1 MDSNNRSSILAT
13 LIDDIFG
20 PSDYHK
26 INYGAHLEIPTLPI
40 STTEEV
46 EIAYEDLWKNN
57 YHEDKTGNSI
67 LCGGVR
73 PDEPIARYSTGIL
86 YPSSRKREVETEYSD
101 EERIDDSDVEQS
113 EPFFDDEDQEFQDLD
128 IFSDRK
134 SNTPEDFDFEIKDT
148 STRRQSSASISF
160 CLNKQ
165 KDISIELTLTGGRY
179 EKLSNIYFNE
189 ENGANPLKKK
199 AFWWVRKPEKYLFKL
214 HLNDLFE
221 GVHDLEIT
229 DQLSNVLRMEAKIY
243 LKKIETEDQEFW
255 TGTISIINS
264 SFGNQN
270 EFSLFQ
276 SHLELEI
283 FSQSSN
289 LPFRPYPKISIPEL
303 ENEIKI
309 SGLEDSSMI
318 DQLYVNQETFGIGH
332 GCSAVWEKNKSEEVL
347 KINGVFVPVYLLK
360 KVNPDIRPEN
370 SEGRKIEMPKME
382 DLSKSNTWE
391 KGLESIDEVISFYEK
406 WIHKNEQIS
415 QTNPLSIKEKLIFNC
430 KKALERI
437 KKGRSLLDKDDVQ
450 EVFMMMNSCMLQ
462 QQKRSLS
469 PKRFADKN
477 KNKDI
482 IFPKSFVEKEGRG
495 SWRAFQIC
503 FILAN
508 LNSFIDPQEE
518 EERNLVDLIW
528 FPTGGGKTEAYLGLA
543 AFSILWRRLNNN
555 SSEGGG
561 TDVLMRYTLRLLT
574 SQQFQRAS
582 TLICALERLRKNNPQ
597 TLGEER
603 ISLGIFVGGDAS
615 PNTESGIRNAW
626 SDLSKVYK
634 SNKFVVTSCP
644 WCSAEMGRTEKRKSK
659 TYFN

>member
-46 EIAYEDLWKNN
+46 EIAYEDLWKIIIMKIRL
-57 YHEDKTGNSI
+57 EI
-67 LCGGVR
+67 
-73 PDEPIARYSTGIL
+73 
-86 YPSSRKREVETEYSD
+86 PSYVEEFVLMNQLQDIQQVYFIQALEKEKLKQNIQMKKGLMIQMLSKANL
-101 EERIDDSDVEQS
+101 S
-113 EPFFDDEDQEFQDLD
+113 FDDEDQEFQDLD

-437 KKGRSLLDKDDVQ
+437 KK
-450 EVFMMMNSCMLQ
+450 E
-462 QQKRSLS
+462 
-469 PKRFADKN
+469 
-477 KNKDI
+477 
-482 IFPKSFVEKEGRG
+482 
-495 SWRAFQIC
+495 
-503 FILAN
+503 
-508 LNSFIDPQEE
+508 
-518 EERNLVDLIW
+518 
-528 FPTGGGKTEAYLGLA
+528 
-543 AFSILWRRLNNN
+543 
-555 SSEGGG
+555 
-561 TDVLMRYTLRLLT
+561 
-574 SQQFQRAS
+574 
-582 TLICALERLRKNNPQ
+582 
-597 TLGEER
+597 
-603 ISLGIFVGGDAS
+603 
-615 PNTESGIRNAW
+615 
-626 SDLSKVYK
+626 DLSLIKMTFKKY
-634 SNKFVVTSCP
+634 S
-644 WCSAEMGRTEKRKSK
+644 
-659 TYFN
+659 